1 MEMHIIIAILFCFT
15 VVLAFCEDYLKDSH
29 KIYILAGYAI
39 FMIILATTKSVGDT
53 ADALVYEQMFYNNN
67 DTFVQLITE
76 PTYIYIS
83 RMVLALGGGIGAVF
97 FIYAIISIPAK
108 LKLYY
113 SLTPYIFTALV
124 IYIPV
129 YFELHEM
136 IQIRVAVA
144 AMFLL
149 ASLNPLINRKYWL
162 ATGLMI
168 CAILFHYSAIVYL
181 PFLLIGNRQL
191 NSTMRIIVGVLLP
204 ICFTMYL
211 LKLNWFSLIPSS
223 FSAIDYKIET
233 YQKEAEKGDWADLYP
248 LYLNIYYLAKCALL
262 YLCLY
267 YYEHLVEKHRMA
279 PLLINLFA
287 VSVLFL
293 PSIATIPV
301 IASRVSDLFGIVDGI
316 VFSFTLYLV
325 RPLYIARIA
334 ITVVG
339 LYMVIYNMLLTDY
352 FT

>member
-1 MEMHIIIAILFCFT
+1 MEMHIIIAIFFCFT
-15 VVLAFCEDYLKDSH
+15 VVLAFCEDYLKESH
-29 KIYILAGYAI
+29 KIFILAGYAV
-39 FMIILATTKSVGDT
+39 FMIVLATTKSIGGT
-53 ADALVYEQMFYNNN
+53 ADAMDYERMFYNNS
-67 DTFVQLITE
+67 DSFVQLITE

-83 RMVLALGGGIGAVF
+83 RMVLALGGSIGAVF

-136 IQIRVAVA
+136 IQIRVAAA
-144 AMFLL
+144 AMFLI
-149 ASLNPLINRKYWL
+149 ASFNPLVNRKYWL

-181 PFLLIGNRQL
+181 PFLIIGNRQL
-191 NSTMRIIVGVLLP
+191 NRTMRIIIAALLP

-211 LKLNWFSLIPSS
+211 LKLSWFSLIASL
-223 FSAIDYKIET
+223 FSAIDYRVEK
-233 YQKEAEKGDWADLYP
+233 YQKETENGIWAELYP
-248 LYLNIYYLAKCALL
+248 LYLNIYYLAKCVML

-267 YYEHLVEKHRMA
+267 YYEFLTGKHRMA

-293 PSIATIPV
+293 PSMATIPV
-301 IASRVSDLFGIVDGI
+301 IASRISDLFGIVDCL
-316 VFSFTLYLV
+316 VFTFSLYLAK
-325 RPLYIARIA
+325 PHYIARIA
-334 ITVVG
+334 IALVG
-339 LYMVIYNMLLTDY
+339 FYMILYNMLLTDY

>member
-1 MEMHIIIAILFCFT
+1 
-15 VVLAFCEDYLKDSH
+15 
-29 KIYILAGYAI
+29 
-39 FMIILATTKSVGDT
+39 
-53 ADALVYEQMFYNNN
+53 
-67 DTFVQLITE
+67 
-76 PTYIYIS
+76 
-83 RMVLALGGGIGAVF
+83 
-97 FIYAIISIPAK
+97 
-108 LKLYY
+108 
-113 SLTPYIFTALV
+113 
-124 IYIPV
+124 
-129 YFELHEM
+129 
-136 IQIRVAVA
+136 
-144 AMFLL
+144 
-149 ASLNPLINRKYWL
+149 
-162 ATGLMI
+162 
-168 CAILFHYSAIVYL
+168 
-181 PFLLIGNRQL
+181 
-191 NSTMRIIVGVLLP
+191 
-204 ICFTMYL
+204 MYL

-293 PSIATIPV
+293 PSMATIPV
-301 IASRVSDLFGIVDGI
+301 IASRVSDLFGIVDSI